1 MSNARVPVVLFTHV
15 PPAPKVDE
23 PWTRIRNRT
32 LARRWL
38 GRSCSC
44 SDDTCA
50 VCLIARELDG
60 AQRQWLL
67 EGQDIAAASSRDWPR
82 WPVMAGGIAIGF
94 ALEWLPDPMVQIAV
108 VLVCVAAVALTD
120 ELARWGGQ

>member
-1 MSNARVPVVLFTHV
+1 VVLFTHV

-67 EGQDIAAASSRDWPR
+67 EGQDIAAAAAKPLPR
-82 WPVMAGGIAIGF
+82 WPVMSCGIGVGF
-94 ALEWLPDPMVQIAV
+94 ALAFLAEPMLQIAV
-108 VLVCVAAVALTD
+108 ALLSVAAVAVTD
-120 ELARWGGQ
+120 ELAKWGSR